1 MQQIRK
7 LNESEMHDIHTR
19 LFPEAFP
26 KDEIRSWRS
35 IRRQLQAGRY
45 EGWGLYEDGELYSY
59 AFFFHRG
66 NIFFLDYLAT
76 LPAARGKGLGG
87 TFLCLLQRQLAP
99 AMLMGE
105 VEVPDG
111 GSHDELRLRRM
122 HFYVRHGFVLEPVRS
137 RVYGVT
143 YRVISYARPA
153 SMTADDVCAAL
164 RAIYEE
170 LLASRLRLRLHVR
183 IWQQEPEF

>member
-1 MQQIRK
+1 MQRIHK
-7 LNESEMHDIHTR
+7 LDESEMYDIYTR

-59 AFFFHRG
+59 AFFFHS
-66 NIFFLDYLAT
+66 
-76 LPAARGKGLGG
+76 
-87 TFLCLLQRQLAP
+87 LLQRLLAP

-170 LLASRLRLRLHVR
+170 LLASRLRMRLHVR